1 MPVSAYI
8 VDDEK
13 YSNKRL
19 VYMLQNF
26 LHGEVRVLGTSTNP
40 EEVLDVVPQTKPD
53 ILFLDIEMP
62 EMSGIDLAKQLQSK
76 GYWGRIIFVSGYKQ
90 YLIKALRSNAFDF
103 ILKPVDVDELKR
115 AIERYKK
122 EIDREFN
129 PEIVRK
135 YNLSK
140 REMEVVSYLGKGLS
154 SEEIA
159 EKLFLSKNTVDTHRR
174 NVLHKTK
181 TRNVVELLNL
191 LRSR

>member
-1 MPVSAYI
+1 
-8 VDDEK
+8 
-13 YSNKRL
+13 
-19 VYMLQNF
+19 MLQNF
-26 LHGEVRVLGTSTNP
+26 LHGEVKVLGTSTNP

>member
-26 LHGEVRVLGTSTNP
+26 LHGEVKVLGTSTNP